1 MPLRCCNEDICL
13 IGGHLVVAFQI
24 AGGRAELFVFLDE
37 ILGTF
42 CRREIALAIVHIVL
56 GNSVTEGTFSLL
68 VNRSIGCCT
77 SPAARRHVR
86 VLHSLIQALGSM
98 LVQDS
103 SNQVLGEGGIHFLG
117 AVNKDI
123 LFRLSSSLVV
133 IAIITPI
140 GCRSSEV
147 QMLVIVR
154 EVYLL
159 LSRVLIVFSREGGG
173 WL

>member
-1 MPLRCCNEDICL
+1 M
-13 IGGHLVVAFQI
+13 
-24 AGGRAELFVFLDE
+24 
-37 ILGTF
+37 
-42 CRREIALAIVHIVL
+42 
-56 GNSVTEGTFSLL
+56 
-68 VNRSIGCCT
+68 
-77 SPAARRHVR
+77 R
-86 VLHSLIQALGSM
+86 VLHSLVKASGSM

-103 SNQVLGEGGIHFLG
+103 SNQVLGEGGIHFLST
-117 AVNKDI
+117 VNKDI

-133 IAIITPI
+133 IAIISSV

-147 QMLVIVR
+147 QMLVIVS